1 MSQPRPLPGDPILAP
16 LYATHD
22 SAKREAIVGRLL
34 IEVADPV
41 IRRSLGR
48 RNMLRDEDVDDI
60 RGAVMIR
67 LLRRIEALHDS
78 EPIASFADYVATVTF
93 HAVDDHLRRRQP
105 QRTLLANRIRYVLT
119 RDARFALWERDRDLV
134 CGFAAWCDQPS
145 RSADVDASLDPR
157 QIASSL
163 ERLFTRGGHAL
174 GFHAVVSLFAT
185 AANLDVQVSA
195 LEGAELIDD
204 APPAL
209 ARLQA
214 KEILEKLWRE
224 ILDLPPRQRVALLL
238 NLHDVQSLADAAVL
252 GAAVEMPADVLAALW
267 NDLPLDDQWIAAR
280 LGATRQQVINL
291 RKCARERL
299 ARRMARW

>member
-1 MSQPRPLPGDPILAP
+1 MSKRRLLEGDPILSP

-22 SAKREAIVGRLL
+22 PAKREAIIARLL
-34 IEVADPV
+34 TEVAEPV

-67 LLRRIEALHDS
+67 LLRKFESIFEA

-93 HAVDDHLRRRQP
+93 HAVDDHLRQRQP

-119 RDARFALWERDRDLV
+119 RDARFAIWERDRDLV
-134 CGFAAWCDQPS
+134 CGFAAWRERPTRAVD
-145 RSADVDASLDPR
+145 ADVSLDPR
-157 QIASSL
+157 RIAASL
-163 ERLFTRGGHAL
+163 ERLFAASGGAL
-174 GFHAVVSLFAT
+174 GFHAVVSLFA
-185 AANLDVQVSA
+185 ASANLDARATTLDEVDLRDNAAAA
-195 LEGAELIDD
+195 LD
-204 APPAL
+204 
-209 ARLQA
+209 RLQA

-224 ILDLPPRQRVALLL
+224 ILELPPRQRVALLL
-238 NLHDVQSLADAAVL
+238 NLRDVQVLADLAAL
-252 GAAVEMPADVLAALW
+252 AVAVDIPASELAALW
-267 NDLPLDDQWIAAR
+267 PELPLDDQWIAAR

>member
-1 MSQPRPLPGDPILAP
+1 MSQPRPVPGDPILAP
-16 LYATHD
+16 LYTTHD
-22 SAKREAIVGRLL
+22 PAKREVLIGRLL
-34 IEVADPV
+34 IDVADPV

-67 LLRRIEALHDS
+67 LLRRIESLDES
-78 EPIASFADYVATVTF
+78 EPIASFIDYVATVTF

-134 CGFAAWCDQPS
+134 CGLAAWRDQSP
-145 RSADVDASLDPR
+145 RGGDVDAALDAR
-157 QIASSL
+157 HIAASL
-163 ERLFTRGGHAL
+163 ERLFARSGHAL
-174 GFHAVVSLFAT
+174 GFHSVVSLFAT
-185 AANLDVQVSA
+185 AANLD
-195 LEGAELIDD
+195 LPPTTIEGVELMDE

-214 KEILEKLWRE
+214 KELLEKLWRE

-238 NLHDVQSLADAAVL
+238 NLRDVQSLTEIVTLAAAVD
-252 GAAVEMPADVLAALW
+252 MPADELTPLW

>member
-1 MSQPRPLPGDPILAP
+1 VALPGDPILAP
-16 LYATHD
+16 LYTTHD
-22 SAKREAIVGRLL
+22 PAKREVIVGHLL
-34 IEVADPV
+34 IDVADPV

-67 LLRRIEALHDS
+67 LLRRIESLEDS
-78 EPIASFADYVATVTF
+78 DPIASFADYVATVTF

-119 RDARFALWERDRDLV
+119 RDPRFALWERDRDLV
-134 CGFAAWCDQPS
+134 CGLAAWRDQSPHNAD
-145 RSADVDASLDPR
+145 ADVALDAR

-163 ERLFTRGGHAL
+163 ARLFMSSGHPL
-174 GFHAVVSLFAT
+174 GFHTVVSLFAT
-185 AANLDVQVSA
+185 AANLDLQPSA
-195 LEGAELIDD
+195 IESVELTDD

-209 ARLQA
+209 ARLEA
-214 KEILEKLWRE
+214 KDLLERLWRE
-224 ILDLPPRQRVALLL
+224 ILELPPRQRVALLL
-238 NLHDVQSLADAAVL
+238 NLRDVQSLAEVATLAPAVD
-252 GAAVEMPADVLAALW
+252 MPADELAPLW

-299 ARRMARW
+299 ARRMTRW